1 MNKEIFYHLNS
12 SRFFLWIFVAIF
24 CCQLFFSNHFQSVK
38 AKIEIVPPA
47 PNQQTAAILSFGD
60 KEFLFRI
67 LGARLQN
74 SGDVFAGFAALKNYD
89 YLRIYDWMTMLDG
102 LNNQSKLVP
111 ALASY
116 YYSQTQQI
124 EDVRYVVKYLEEH
137 SEKNID
143 ANWWW
148 LFQAVF
154 IAKDILKDLDLALKL
169 SQKLAQNNA
178 QEAPLWTKEMP
189 AFILE
194 KQGQNCL
201 AFRAIK
207 KLIDESESG
216 VRKISAKDMQFMR
229 YFIKERLQKLQN
241 QKFDP
246 QKC

>member
-1 MNKEIFYHLNS
+1 MNREIFYHLNS
-12 SRFFLWIFVAIF
+12 SRFFLWIFVLIF
-24 CCQLFFSNHFQSVK
+24 CCQLFFSTHFQSLQ
-38 AKIEIVPPA
+38 AKIEIVPAA
-47 PNQQTAAILSFGD
+47 PTKQTAAILSFGD
-60 KEFLFRI
+60 NEFLFRI
-67 LGARLQN
+67 LSARLQN
-74 SGDVFAGFAALKNYD
+74 SGDVFAGFAALKNYN
-89 YLRIYDWMTMLDG
+89 YARIYDWMTMLDG

-124 EDVRYVVKYLEEH
+124 QDVRYVVKYLEEH

-178 QEAPLWTKEMP
+178 ENAPLWTKQMP

-194 KQGQNCL
+194 KQGHGCL
-201 AFRAIK
+201 AFNSIK
-207 KLIDESESG
+207 KLIDESENG
-216 VRKISAKDMQFMR
+216 KRKISANEMEFMR
-229 YFIKERLQKLQN
+229 HFIKERLQKLQN

-246 QKC
+246 SKC

>member
-1 MNKEIFYHLNS
+1 MIFYHLNS
-12 SRFFLWIFVAIF
+12 HRFFLLIFALIF
-24 CCQLFFSNHFQSVK
+24 CCQLFFSHHFQNIK

-47 PNQQTAAILSFGD
+47 PNKEVAAILSFGD
-60 KEFLFRI
+60 NEFLFRI
-67 LGARLQN
+67 LAMRLQN
-74 SGDVFAGFAALKNYD
+74 SGDVFAGFVALKNYD
-89 YLRIYDWMTMLDG
+89 YVRIYNWMTALDS
-102 LNNQSKLVP
+102 LDSQSKLAP

-124 EDVRYVVKYLEEH
+124 QDVRHVVKYLEEH

-178 QEAPLWTKEMP
+178 ADAPLWTKQMP

-194 KQGQNCL
+194 KQGEGCL
-201 AFRAIK
+201 AFQTIK
-207 KLIDESESG
+207 NLIDEAKSG
-216 VRKISAKDMQFMR
+216 RKKITAREMEFMR
-229 YFIKERLQKLQN
+229 FFIKSRLQKLEN

>member
-1 MNKEIFYHLNS
+1 MNREIFYHLNS
-12 SRFFLWIFVAIF
+12 SRFFFWIFALIF
-24 CCQLFFSNHFQSVK
+24 CGQLFFSAHFQSLQ
-38 AKIEIVPPA
+38 AKIEIVPAA
-47 PNQQTAAILSFGD
+47 PSKQAAAILSFGD
-60 KEFLFRI
+60 NEFLFRI
-67 LGARLQN
+67 LSARLQN
-74 SGDVFAGFAALKNYD
+74 SGDVFAGFASLKNYN
-89 YLRIYDWMTMLDG
+89 YARIYDWMTMLDG

-116 YYSQTQQI
+116 YYSQTPQI
-124 EDVRYVVKYLEEH
+124 QDVRYVVKYLDEH

-169 SQKLAQNNA
+169 AQKLAQNNA
-178 QEAPLWTKEMP
+178 ENAPIWTKQMP

-194 KQGQNCL
+194 KQGQGCL
-201 AFRAIK
+201 AFNSIK

-216 VRKISAKDMQFMR
+216 KRKISANEMEFMR

-246 QKC
+246 SKC

>member
-12 SRFFLWIFVAIF
+12 SRFFLWIFIAIF
-24 CCQLFFSNHFQSVK
+24 CGQLFFSNHFQNVK
-38 AKIEIVPPA
+38 VKIEIVPPA
-47 PNQQTAAILSFGD
+47 PNKQTAAILSFGD

-67 LGARLQN
+67 LSARLQN

-89 YLRIYDWMTMLDG
+89 YLRIYNWMTMLDE

-124 EDVRYVVKYLEEH
+124 QDVRYVVKYLEEH

-143 ANWWW
+143 TNWWW

-178 QEAPLWTKEMP
+178 PDAPLWTKEMP

-194 KQGQNCL
+194 KQGEGCL
-201 AFRAIK
+201 AFQTIK
-207 KLIDESESG
+207 NLIAEAESG
-216 VRKISAKDMQFMR
+216 RKKISAKEMEFMR
-229 YFIKERLQKLQN
+229 YFIKSRLQKLQN